1 MVMALFDC
9 SSPHD
14 VTISAASQSTLLDR
28 IEECL
33 QHRRSFLRLW
43 FARTRSIPVTTF
55 FNHRGVPRIW
65 RGGPRGGGGGAR
77 SAKEANKPNKR
88 ATGLKPRTCAHQGS
102 MFRP

>member
-1 MVMALFDC
+1 MIRGERRDFYTDFNVVVMVMELFDC

-33 QHRRSFLRLW
+33 QHRRRFLRLW

-55 FNHRGVPRIW
+55 FNHV
-65 RGGPRGGGGGAR
+65 
-77 SAKEANKPNKR
+77 
-88 ATGLKPRTCAHQGS
+88 H
-102 MFRP
+102 FREF